1 MRESLAIRRMD
12 QAFEIIN
19 ELELRG
25 HEWGQDYRPRAREAL
40 KEVLQERM
48 KLDVDRRLAQ
58 VLNQGYGDRRN
69 GFYSRHLLTELGD
82 IELLVPRTRRFSAV
96 RILRAYARRA
106 DNIDRTILTG
116 FVLGLSTRKVSDTL
130 LPILGESVSA
140 TTVSR
145 VAKRL
150 DHAVDAYHRRPLA
163 ARYRALMFD
172 GVVLSRKTGA
182 GSMKRPVLVALGI
195 LPDGRKEVIDFRL
208 ARSESGPAWENFLK
222 GLYRRGLTETGV
234 QIISIDGGNGLKAAV
249 RSVYPDV
256 PLQRCWAH
264 KNRNVLDKVR
274 TVDRDAV
281 KTDLHKI
288 MHAKNLRQA
297 RRAAGRF
304 SRRWSKKYPKAVK
317 CLRDDL
323 DELLE
328 CYRFRS
334 LKWRKAVRTTNAIER
349 RFREVKRRTRPMG
362 VFSDRTS
369 MSRILFAVF
378 SRENQS
384 QGVTPMFL
392 LTQNS

>member
-12 QAFEIIN
+12 QAFDIIN

-25 HEWGQDYRPRAREAL
+25 HEWGQDYRPQAREAL
-40 KEVLQERM
+40 KEVLQRRM
-48 KLDVDRRLAQ
+48 ELGLDRMLAE
-58 VLNQGYGDRRN
+58 VHAQGSSDRRN
-69 GFYSRHLLTELGD
+69 GYYTRHLLTELGD

-249 RSVYPDV
+249 LSVYPDV

-274 TVDRDAV
+274 AVDRDAV
-281 KTDLHKI
+281 KTDLHKV
-288 MHAKNLRQA
+288 MHAKNLKQA

-304 SRRWSKKYPKAVK
+304 SRRWSKQYPKAVK

-384 QGVTPMFL
+384 QGVTPLFL

>member
-12 QAFEIIN
+12 QAFDIIS

-25 HEWGQDYRPRAREAL
+25 HEWGRDYRPQAREAL
-40 KEVLQERM
+40 KEVLQRRM
-48 KLDVDRRLAQ
+48 ELGIDRMLAE
-58 VLNQGYGDRRN
+58 VHAQGSSDRRN
-69 GFYSRHLLTELGD
+69 GHYRRHLLTELGD

-274 TVDRDAV
+274 AVDRDAV

-288 MHAKNLRQA
+288 MHAKNHKQA

-304 SRRWSKKYPKAVK
+304 SRRWSRQYPKAVK

-384 QGVTPMFL
+384 QGVTPLFL

>member
-25 HEWGQDYRPRAREAL
+25 HEWGQDYRPQAREAL
-40 KEVLQERM
+40 KEVLQRRM
-48 KLDVDRRLAQ
+48 ELGLDRMLAE
-58 VLNQGYGDRRN
+58 VHAQGSSDRRN
-69 GFYSRHLLTELGD
+69 GHYCRHLLTELGD
-82 IELLVPRTRRFSAV
+82 IELSVPRTRRFSAV

-208 ARSESGPAWENFLK
+208 ARSESGPAWESFLK

-274 TVDRDAV
+274 AVDRDAV
-281 KTDLHKI
+281 KTDLHKV
-288 MHAKNLRQA
+288 MHAKNLKQA

-304 SRRWSKKYPKAVK
+304 SRRWSKQYPKAVK

-328 CYRFRS
+328 CYRFKS

-384 QGVTPMFL
+384 QGVTPLFL

>member
-25 HEWGQDYRPRAREAL
+25 HGWGQDYRPQAREAL
-40 KEVLQERM
+40 REVLQRRM
-48 KLDVDRRLAQ
+48 ELGLDRMLGEVHAQ
-58 VLNQGYGDRRN
+58 GSSDMRN
-69 GFYSRHLLTELGD
+69 GYYRRHLLTELGD
-82 IELLVPRTRRFSAV
+82 IELSVPRTRRFSAV
-96 RILRAYARRA
+96 GILRAYARRA

-145 VAKRL
+145 VARRL
-150 DHAVDAYHRRPLA
+150 DYAVDAYHRRPLA

-249 RSVYPDV
+249 QSVYPDV

-274 TVDRDAV
+274 AVDREAV
-281 KTDLHKI
+281 KADLHKV
-288 MHAKNLRQA
+288 MHARNLKQA

-304 SRRWSKKYPKAVK
+304 SRRWARQYPKAVK

-384 QGVTPMFL
+384 QGVTPLFL